1 MSPCDSAQ
9 SQRHENLRI
18 VTLNQQRNVLADSL
32 GGGLKLLDRFYA
44 FAVHAENDVTG
55 LHARRCG
62 GTAHVFD
69 DQVAI
74 GLRLLLLLRGKRP
87 HRQAELAR
95 LIGAMTPAVHGAAG
109 FVLIKERNPNP
120 NVLLLTAAPYAQL
133 RVGTRLDARDNRGQL
148 SRALDQT
155 AIDCDNDVARLKSRF
170 LAGAAALHR
179 THQRAA
185 RPVQTEGL
193 CQLCIDV
200 LDRYPNASARNVSRL
215 YELLAHIHRNVDGNC
230 ERQTHVA
237 AGAAEDLRIDADHFA
252 LHVEERAARVAGV
265 DRHVGLNEGHIAI
278 AVLTG

>member
-32 GGGLKLLDRFYA
+32 GGSLKLLDRFHA

-95 LIGAMTPAVHGAAG
+95 LIGAMTPAVHGGAG

-120 NVLLLTAAPYAQL
+120 NVLRLTAAPYAQL

-148 SRALDQT
+148 SRALKQPPIAGET
-155 AIDCDNDVARLKSRF
+155 HAPRLTPRF
-170 LAGAAALHR
+170 TAGAPACPRPPQPAAG
-179 THQRAA
+179 
-185 RPVQTEGL
+185 PVQ
-193 CQLCIDV
+193 
-200 LDRYPNASARNVSRL
+200 P
-215 YELLAHIHRNVDGNC
+215 
-230 ERQTHVA
+230 
-237 AGAAEDLRIDADHFA
+237 
-252 LHVEERAARVAGV
+252 
-265 DRHVGLNEGHIAI
+265 
-278 AVLTG
+278 